1 MEILVITWN
10 YPPRRGGIENL
21 IGSLCAEL
29 RKKHSVHVITA
40 HTRLSVFEEKDV
52 SRAPLPGLVPFALY
66 ALWRGTVVLARNRQ
80 IAVIFGGSVLVTP

>member
-21 IGSLCAEL
+21 IGSLCVEL

-52 SRAPLPGLVPFALY
+52 SRAPLPG
-66 ALWRGTVVLARNRQ
+66 
-80 IAVIFGGSVLVTP
+80 